1 MMISA
6 QISIQII
13 SARGPPLIIALK
25 DVHKL
30 EKQAEEPSFCVCVC
44 VCRKC
49 ANALLPSPKRDT
61 HITEHHVHTL
71 SSSSVLFLQSES
83 AETSVK

>member
-30 EKQAEEPSFCVCVC
+30 EKQAEEPSFCLCVC
-44 VCRKC
+44 VCLQEMCKC
-49 ANALLPSPKRDT
+49 PPPLT
-61 HITEHHVHTL
+61 QT
-71 SSSSVLFLQSES
+71 
-83 AETSVK
+83 

>member
-30 EKQAEEPSFCVCVC
+30 EKQAEEPSFSVCVC
-44 VCRKC
+44 LQEMCKC
-49 ANALLPSPKRDT
+49 PPPLT
-61 HITEHHVHTL
+61 QT
-71 SSSSVLFLQSES
+71 
-83 AETSVK
+83 